1 MSINI
6 SKDYCDCYGLFI
18 IMEIYGLLLVMFPSD
33 LSLDWSPHPWGRYEG
48 GIKVGYKG
56 VRIVFFNRFDC
67 RWSCEAVISLRMIHL
82 LRLSTELNIFMCE
95 VGCYRRRSAESV
107 LSRSVGRSRL
117 HHNQQCNQQPSCA
130 FIFWGCGN
138 YVVCKSPPNKLWMT
152 FQFARN
158 LRSFVSFR
166 GPSPIICIG
175 F

>member
-1 MSINI
+1 MDVWPTPYNIIIVPVPSHHASPLLVITIGLNSANLCEMSINI
-6 SKDYCDCYGLFI
+6 SKDYWDCYGLFI

-95 VGCYRRRSAESV
+95 VGCYRKRSAESV
-107 LSRSVGRSRL
+107 LSRSVGLGFITINNAINSPVVRL
-117 HHNQQCNQQPSCA
+117 YSEDVG
-130 FIFWGCGN
+130 I
-138 YVVCKSPPNKLWMT
+138 T
-152 FQFARN
+152 
-158 LRSFVSFR
+158 
-166 GPSPIICIG
+166 
-175 F
+175 